1 VSDRLWDYLERLPG
15 KSGARFDW
23 DLALTEWP
31 GYAVFARNFLQLT
44 RGTATAVDCPTPCG
58 LGCPRRIIR
67 HAPEDIVALCDERR
81 APKLAVPAPQLAIY
95 RLHSA
100 AIGKAFAQALAIELR
115 LSRMDGIPH
124 TQLLGDFVAPDQQRY
139 PVLMT
144 LQDDPAAMDGVVRAL
159 CLIHASRFVL
169 LAPTR
174 QYLTPTA
181 EQLLTTRGSLFLAL
195 NEIMML
201 ADNGQ
206 FRLQRTESPFRA
218 LAPDHYA
225 EPSDPLPANI
235 FRQRGDQWEIRYQ
248 GGAVITLKQQKGLKY
263 LTMLLASPGKSIPIL
278 DLYHLG
284 KLDDEQR
291 AMELGAGMEVG
302 DRRALEDYWAA
313 IKDVDEELQD
323 AVDANDTQ
331 RVEELHVRKQ
341 RLFTEVSRMRK
352 PGGQLRYAND
362 PLRKPRDNVRSAIK
376 RTMENLVLANM
387 NDLVSHLQPL
397 GVIQGGEI
405 AYQPANPITW
415 ETQPISG

>member
-1 VSDRLWDYLERLPG
+1 MSDVLWNYVDRLVG
-15 KSGARFDW
+15 KSAARFDW

-31 GYAVFARNFLQLT
+31 GYAVFAQNFLQLT

-67 HAPEDIVALCDERR
+67 HGPDDIVALCDERL

-100 AIGKAFAQALAIELR
+100 AIGKAFAQALAIEPR

-144 LQDDPAAMDGVVRAL
+144 MQDDPAAMDGVVRAL
-159 CLIHASRFVL
+159 CLIHASRFAL

-206 FRLQRTESPFRA
+206 FRLQRKESPFRA
-218 LAPDHYA
+218 LTPDHYA

-235 FRQRGDQWEIRYQ
+235 FRQRGDQWEIRFL
-248 GGAVITLKQQKGLKY
+248 GGEIILLRRAKGLEY

-278 DLYHLG
+278 DIYHLG

-302 DRRALEDYWAA
+302 DRRALADYRSTLEDLDSELSDARNA
-313 IKDVDEELQD
+313 HDEHWVEDLLE
-323 AVDANDTQ
+323 Q
-331 RVEELHVRKQ
+331 RE
-341 RLFTEVSRMRK
+341 RLLSEISNMQG

-362 PLRKPRDNVRSAIK
+362 PLRKPRDNVRKAIQ
-376 RTMENLVLANM
+376 RTVDNLVKANM
-387 NDLVSHLQPL
+387 KELATHLQPL
-397 GVIQGGEI
+397 AVVQGGEM
-405 AYQPANPITW
+405 AYQPAHPITW
-415 ETQPISG
+415 ETQPVSG

>member
-1 VSDRLWDYLERLPG
+1 MSDKLWHYLERLPG

-31 GYAVFARNFLQLT
+31 GYAVFAQNFLQLT
-44 RGTATAVDCPTPCG
+44 RGTATAVDCPTPCES
-58 LGCPRRIIR
+58 GCPRRIVR
-67 HAPEDIVALCDERR
+67 HAPEDIVAVCDERLE
-81 APKLAVPAPQLAIY
+81 PKLAVPAPQLAIY

-100 AIGKAFAQALAIELR
+100 AIGKSFAQALAIELR

-124 TQLLGDFVAPDQQRY
+124 AQLLGDFVAPDQQRY

-159 CLIHASRFVL
+159 CLIHASRFAL

-181 EQLLTTRGSLFLAL
+181 EQLLNTRGSLFLAL
-195 NEIMML
+195 NEIMTL

-206 FRLQRTESPFRA
+206 FRLKRPGSPFRA
-218 LAPDHYA
+218 LAPGHYA

-248 GGAVITLKQQKGLKY
+248 GGAVITLKRQKGLEY
-263 LTMLLASPGKSIPIL
+263 LTMLLSSPGKAIPIL
-278 DLYHLG
+278 DIYHLG
-284 KLDDEQR
+284 KLEDEQR
-291 AMELGAGMEVG
+291 AIDLGAGMDAG
-302 DRRALEDYWAA
+302 DRRALSDYKSTLDDLDSELSDARNAHDEYWVED
-313 IKDVDEELQD
+313 L
-323 AVDANDTQ
+323 
-331 RVEELHVRKQ
+331 LKQ
-341 RLFTEVSRMRK
+341 KKRLISEISNMQG
-352 PGGQLRYAND
+352 PGGKLRYIND

-376 RTMENLVLANM
+376 RTIGNLVMANM
-387 NDLVSHLQPL
+387 NELVAHLQPL
-397 GVIQGGEI
+397 GVVQGGEI